1 MASNSLDEYLI
12 RDLILQGAVID
23 TFAVIEKPITSK
35 SDPVFGGVYELVAV
49 EENGKF
55 EPPHQGQRNG
65 REGHHAQLQK
75 SLPPVQKDSGQAV
88 ADYVTLFDEEVPAE
102 GPIPFLIPW
111 RPGNARSSRT
121 WGSGL

>member
-55 EPPHQGQRNG
+55 EPRIKVSETVEKATTPNFKKAYRLFKRTAG
-65 REGHHAQLQK
+65 R
-75 SLPPVQKDSGQAV
+75 
-88 ADYVTLFDEEVPAE
+88 
-102 GPIPFLIPW
+102 PW
-111 RPGNARSSRT
+111 WT
-121 WGSGL
+121 M